1 MTEPSQWAILTA
13 CSKNSFV
20 MVLLILHVCFRLCVS
35 FSKCLCGLHLRMYVY
50 GCVCAHVCMSLQRH
64 IHGIMSCRAG
74 RCQGIW
80 LRRNCSAVVISV
92 FLAGIMLKTKNDWN
106 DSDLPAWSAGL
117 PLTTA
122 WKYRLQQ
129 HSEKC
134 YGFTLLWPRIWAGE
148 AMKKGLTQS
157 PALSSKLSY
166 PQRN

>member
-122 WKYRLQQ
+122 WKYRLQ
-129 HSEKC
+129 HSVVTAHMSRGGNEKRPH
-134 YGFTLLWPRIWAGE
+134 TEPSTIQQVELPPE
-148 AMKKGLTQS
+148 
-157 PALSSKLSY
+157 KLAH
-166 PQRN
+166 NVLEL